1 MNTRRL
7 LRFSNHFILVFLML
21 LCGVYFA
28 FKMSSENRVT
38 LEKCENLGFPILKI
52 ETEKGK
58 EIKSKEKYV
67 KADFSL
73 EIPENSFLL
82 NEARRQNLILQNLDG
97 QNPANQNEK
106 QNAEISSLLVQ
117 NSSNQ
122 NQNLSAS
129 SQTENQNPFSQNPA
143 ISNQSPQIQI
153 QNENFH
159 YNERSFAERSGKCK
173 IRGHGN
179 STWKT
184 AFTQKKPYLLK
195 LEKNE
200 PLLGL
205 ASAKKWVLL
214 ADATDRSM
222 LRNYYAEYLT
232 HNVWNKMRWNPRS
245 RFITLF
251 VNGKYRGVYSLT
263 EKVEVAENRV
273 EFAGEGFLAEI
284 DSHGGR
290 PYSFSVPSGEKFHIR
305 SPKSTLENYEKW
317 AEKIRSLEN
326 LLFSDGWKENGG
338 YQKYFD
344 LDSFVDWYLL
354 SEYSKNYDANFY
366 NSVFMNYDYSTEK
379 LYMGPAWDHDI
390 GFGNTSK
397 DSITQSG
404 NSWNAGKDWGYF
416 DFWKKEDNSTAAK
429 NYEGFLIN
437 QRGWY
442 RRLFEDEDFA
452 KAVKARW
459 RETRE
464 KLGDSI
470 VWLKE
475 LGVILN
481 EAAEMNDSVWHLL
494 GSASWP
500 RAPGYKER
508 KTYRSEVDFL
518 VDWCEKRIEWLDS
531 VFGTE

>member
-1 MNTRRL
+1 MNNKKDGRL

-28 FKMSSENRVT
+28 FRMSSENRIT
-38 LEKCENLGFPILKI
+38 LEKCEKLGFPILKI
-52 ETEKGK
+52 EPEKGK
-58 EIKSKEKYV
+58 KIKSKEKYV

-82 NEARRQNLILQNLDG
+82 NEAKRQNQESRNFAGQNEQDKNQEISNLKNSAASSRNENQDELELQNLSI
-97 QNPANQNEK
+97 QT
-106 QNAEISSLLVQ
+106 
-117 NSSNQ
+117 NQ
-122 NQNLSAS
+122 NQDKNL
-129 SQTENQNPFSQNPA
+129 
-143 ISNQSPQIQI
+143 
-153 QNENFH
+153 H
-159 YNERSFAERSGKCK
+159 YDERSFAAGFAEKSGKCK

-184 AFTQKKPYLLK
+184 TFTQKKPYLLK
-195 LEKNE
+195 LEKSE

-205 ASAKKWVLL
+205 PSAKKWILL

-222 LRNYYAEYLT
+222 LRNYYAEYLAR
-232 HNVWNKMRWNPRS
+232 NVWNKMRWNPQS

-251 VNGKYRGVYSLT
+251 VNGKYRGMYSLS
-263 EKVEVAENRV
+263 EKVEVEKNRV
-273 EFAGEGFLAEI
+273 EFENEGFLAEI
-284 DSHGGR
+284 DSHSGR
-290 PYSFSVPSGEKFHIR
+290 PYSFSVSSGLNFHIR

-326 LLFSDGWKENGG
+326 LLFSDEWKENGG

-366 NSVFMNYDYSTEK
+366 NSVFMNYDYGTEK

-397 DSITQSG
+397 DSVSPSG
-404 NSWNAGKDWGYF
+404 NSWSESKDWGYF
-416 DFWKKEDNSTAAK
+416 KFWRHEENSTAAK

-442 RRLFEDEDFA
+442 RRLFEDENFA
-452 KAVKARW
+452 RAVKARW
-459 RETRE
+459 SGTRKQLE
-464 KLGDSI
+464 DSI
-470 VWLKE
+470 VWLKAQ
-475 LGVILN
+475 GVILN

-494 GSASWP
+494 GSESWP
-500 RAPGYKER
+500 RAPGYRKR
-508 KTYRSEVDFL
+508 KTYRSEVEFL
-518 VDWCEKRIEWLDS
+518 VDWCEKRIEWLDG